1 MYTDKKR
8 KRWPVLLAGILFA
21 AALVLAFWL
30 GVGGNGRGRQDE
42 GAQAIRA
49 AIQNCALQCYVV
61 EGIYPPSLSYLE
73 EQYGLRVNR
82 EDYYVAYTVFASNLP
97 PDVRVVAKGA

>member
-8 KRWPVLLAGILFA
+8 RRWPIFLAGVVTA
-21 AALVLAFWL
+21 AALVFAFWL
-30 GVGGNGRGRQDE
+30 SVGGAPDPQVE

-49 AIQNCALQCYVV
+49 SIQSCALQCYVV
-61 EGIYPPSLSYLE
+61 EGVYPSSLSYLE

-97 PDVRVVAKGA
+97 PDVKVVARD